1 MLFGYN
7 SNCRNSG
14 TILRGQTIIFDIC
27 YPNGRRI
34 KMSDAN
40 LIKDKIREEF
50 EKGFPSI
57 RKILSFL
64 LDLLNKDRYPSLS
77 DDDFYDIVGYTYKL
91 NLDYKLNLKISFYP
105 LYKDLKKK
113 FRKLFGDEKWLEMEQ
128 HLIKNYGL
136 FKEGFEPVDPST
148 NRNWKLYRDLKI
160 SAFLSELSSKEG
172 LSYSEFFDI
181 VGEALKSNPEF
192 YMENL
197 DGEVIKRVKKL
208 YGDEKLKEMEKYLEK
223 FRLYDFFSDLFPKE
237 ENQHLSDSEFF
248 DIVGEAFKSNPE
260 FYMENLDEE
269 VRKRVKKLYGD
280 EKLKEIVKYI
290 FEKFSLYN
298 GEQILFESEGGIRQ
312 LRTAKVE
319 PSGKIKLE
327 SAPVSVSIKSG
338 NIVVTNYRLIVQ
350 GKLKVSG
357 GRDRNAIM
365 WGGLVGHL
373 VTGGSASRKRD
384 KTKERLIDGSL
395 EQELPCYGYEFSIQ
409 NHSGLEKM
417 ISSLKVAYGIRYAVV
432 EDNLVYST
440 QINLPPGTSQ
450 AKVEEQVNSL
460 FKLLCKDKN
469 QVLNIIKEY
478 LEMESPKRKRAEL
491 LLILRHL
498 RTREEYQDIS
508 DSVYLDIVRETYRL
522 NPQFF
527 MDTIY
532 RKMNDWIFPS
542 FLSIKEE
549 FIELIENLKKET
561 E

>member
-1 MLFGYN
+1 
-7 SNCRNSG
+7 
-14 TILRGQTIIFDIC
+14 
-27 YPNGRRI
+27 
-34 KMSDAN
+34 MSDTN
-40 LIKDKIREEF
+40 LIKDKIREEL

-57 RKILSFL
+57 RKVLSFL

-77 DDDFYDIVGYTYKL
+77 DVEFYDIVGYTYKL

-105 LYKDLKKK
+105 LYNDLKKK

-172 LSYSEFFDI
+172 HSYSEYLDI
-181 VGEALKSNPEF
+181 VGEAL
-192 YMENL
+192 
-197 DGEVIKRVKKL
+197 
-208 YGDEKLKEMEKYLEK
+208 
-223 FRLYDFFSDLFPKE
+223 
-237 ENQHLSDSEFF
+237 
-248 DIVGEAFKSNPE
+248 KSNPE

-327 SAPVSVSIKSG
+327 SSPVSVSIKSG

-350 GKLKVSG
+350 GKLKVRG

-365 WGGLVGHL
+365 WGGLVGYWA
-373 VTGGSASRKRD
+373 TGGSSSRKRD
-384 KTKERLIDGSL
+384 KIKERLIDGSL

-527 MDTIY
+527 MDSIY

>member
-1 MLFGYN
+1 
-7 SNCRNSG
+7 
-14 TILRGQTIIFDIC
+14 
-27 YPNGRRI
+27 
-34 KMSDAN
+34 MSDAN
-40 LIKDKIREEF
+40 LIKDKIREEL
-50 EKGFPSI
+50 EKGFPSN
-57 RKILSFL
+57 KKVLSYL
-64 LDLLNKDRYPSLS
+64 LDLPDKDKYPSLS
-77 DDDFYDIVGYTYKL
+77 EIEFYDIVGDIYKS
-91 NLDYKLNLKISFYP
+91 NLTKVSSILSKKFESEGVLKNAYKLNLKISFYS
-105 LYKDLKKK
+105 LYNDLKKK
-113 FRKLFGDEKWLEMEQ
+113 IKKLYGDEKWLEMKQ
-128 HLIKNYGL
+128 YLIKNYGL
-136 FKEGFEPVDPST
+136 FKEGYEPVDPSID
-148 NRNWKLYRDLKI
+148 RDWKLYLDLKI
-160 SAFLSELSSKEG
+160 SAFLSEL
-172 LSYSEFFDI
+172 
-181 VGEALKSNPEF
+181 
-192 YMENL
+192 
-197 DGEVIKRVKKL
+197 
-208 YGDEKLKEMEKYLEK
+208 
-223 FRLYDFFSDLFPKE
+223 FPKE
-237 ENQHLSDSEFF
+237 EYQHLSNSKFYDVAFLLALLSTKEYQPSSESEFF

-350 GKLKVSG
+350 GKLKVRG

-365 WGGLVGHL
+365 WGGLVGYWA
-373 VTGGSASRKRD
+373 TGGSSSRKRD
-384 KTKERLIDGSL
+384 KIKERLIDGSL

-440 QINLPPGTSQ
+440 QINLRSGTSQ
-450 AKVEEQVNSL
+450 AEVEEQVNTL
-460 FKLLCKDKN
+460 FKILCKDKN

-508 DSVYLDIVRETYRL
+508 DSEYLDIVRETYRL

-527 MDTIY
+527 MDSIY

-542 FLSIKEE
+542 FLSIKEG
-549 FIELIENLKKET
+549 FLAILNKET